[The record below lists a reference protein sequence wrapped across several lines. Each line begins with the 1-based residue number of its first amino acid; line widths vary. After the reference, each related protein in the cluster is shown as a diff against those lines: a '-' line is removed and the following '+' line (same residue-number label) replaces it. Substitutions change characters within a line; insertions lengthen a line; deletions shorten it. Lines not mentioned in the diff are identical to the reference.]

1 MRCRET
7 GSELQIQHTRLRLA
21 LLVASLVI
29 LPSLPWARHNAPE
42 DDLETD
48 EIELGAV
55 GGELRFWR
63 AKEGIRQGEARL
75 EAQSAVRTALE
86 ARATALTGW
95 AAVALLAATSVAFSS
110 ATFAAQA
117 GAFVAGLILLWAA
130 VEGIHAVRPRDW
142 AMRGYDPSVIISDT
156 LRTELESLESLAG
169 GITEGIQANNQ
180 RLNGMGRS
188 LRRTGKL
195 LIAAP
200 LAGAVACGV
209 AYERASIMSE
219 LVAAAHRLS
228 R

>member
-1 MRCRET
+1 
-7 GSELQIQHTRLRLA
+7 LA
-21 LLVASLVI
+21 WWLII
-29 LPSLPWARHNAPE
+29 LFSPRTALKKAPE
-42 DDLETD
+42 DGGETH

-55 GGELRFWR
+55 GGELRYWR
-63 AKEGIRQGEARL
+63 ANEAIRQGEARL

-95 AAVALLAATSVAFSS
+95 AAVALLAATSVVFSS
-110 ATFAAQA
+110 TTFAPQA
-117 GAFVAGLILLWAA
+117 GAFVAGLVLLWAA

-156 LRTELESLESLAG
+156 LGTELEALESLAG
-169 GITEGIQANNQ
+169 GITDGIQANNR
-180 RLNGMGRS
+180 RLDGMGRS

-200 LAGAVACGV
+200 LAGGV
-209 AYERASIMSE
+209 AYAAAYDRVDIMSE
-219 LVAAAHRLS
+219 LAAAAHLLS